1 MVSWTNTDRIVHR
14 IVADDGSF
22 DTGNLSQGQSSAAVQ
37 LPAAGKSYHCSIHP
51 SMVGVVSAGN

>member
-1 MVSWTNTDRIVHR
+1 MLNYTLNDWSLGLQDTWVSGFSQ
-14 IVADDGSF
+14 VAGPV
-22 DTGNLSQGQSSAAVQ
+22 TPAIT